1 MTENNMDVLIN
12 RLSYNIAK
20 EAKEAEIDNYLD
32 KLLGVLMNDG
42 VYAYYIYCKAQK
54 GKSNSNNEPK
64 ENSGNKNKG
73 KKTVKD
79 VFVDKV
85 ITSEEGKNL
94 ISALNLPKNENVESF
109 FENLPQNLDQL
120 LLFRSVLERIL
131 IYARYHLKAMD
142 HDVKAM
148 DHDGGNAE

>member
-1 MTENNMDVLIN
+1 
-12 RLSYNIAK
+12 
-20 EAKEAEIDNYLD
+20 
-32 KLLGVLMNDG
+32 
-42 VYAYYIYCKAQK
+42 IYCKAQK

-94 ISALNLPKNENVESF
+94 ISALNLPKNENLESF